1 MASIHVIK
9 TKHKNILSMK
19 NLKNRTNKPFFLLFI
34 AISLFLCRIPL
45 GNAQDKHVRTVV
57 IDAGHGGKDSGC
69 LGSFSKEKDIAL
81 AVSLQLGKL
90 IEEHFS
96 DVKVVYTRKTDVFIE
111 LYNRA
116 QIANKANADLFIC
129 IHVNAGGAAA
139 HGAET
144 FVMGLHKTETNLAV
158 AKREN
163 EAILLEDNYEHQ
175 YEGFNLNT
183 PEGNIIFSLY
193 QNKFLNQSLTFAAFC
208 QKYFREYALRYD
220 RGVKQAGFLVLVY
233 TAMPSVL
240 IETGFATNPEDE
252 KFLTDKNGQLQMAE
266 SIFQAFVDY
275 KKSVEKAGFAGL
287 KKTFIPSKSVKKDD
301 VPKDAPKKEEPKKEE
316 PKKEEPK
323 KEETSPSSTHTSVK
337 TESGVIF
344 KVQFMSSKNK
354 IQESSPEFKNIPK
367 VSVVYS
373 DNWYRYFAGNETSLE
388 SIQEIKKIV
397 VNQGY
402 KDAFIVAYQ
411 NGQRI
416 SVQEA
421 LDILKKNK

>member
-1 MASIHVIK
+1 MKSIIFRHIK
-9 TKHKNILSMK
+9 PQY
-19 NLKNRTNKPFFLLFI
+19 LKFI
-34 AISLFLCRIPL
+34 AIFFSCLFSTEIW
-45 GNAQDKHVRTVV
+45 AQEKHVRTVV

-81 AVSLQLGKL
+81 AVALQLGKL
-90 IEEHFS
+90 IEDHFS

-129 IHVNAGGAAA
+129 IHVNAGGATA

-144 FVMGLHKTETNLAV
+144 FVMGLHKSETNLAV

-163 EAILLEDNYEHQ
+163 ESILLEDNYERQ

-208 QKYFREYALRYD
+208 QQYFREYAGRYD

-240 IETGFATNPEDE
+240 IETGFATNLEEE
-252 KFLTDKNGQLQMAE
+252 KYLTDKNGQLQMAE
-266 SIFQAFVDY
+266 SIFQAFADY
-275 KKSVEKAGFAGL
+275 KKSVEKSSYAGM
-287 KKTFIPSKSVKKDD
+287 KKPFVASKN
-301 VPKDAPKKEEPKKEE
+301 AKKEESNLKKDEAIKAE
-316 PKKEEPK
+316 PKKD
-323 KEETSPSSTHTSVK
+323 SPSEK
-337 TESGVIF
+337 NADIIF

-354 IQESSPEFKNIPK
+354 IAESASELKNIPK
-367 VSVVYS
+367 LNIVLF
-373 DNWYRYFAGNETSLE
+373 DGWYRYFAGNETSLE
-388 SIQEIKKIV
+388 SVQEVKKTV

-402 KDAFIVAYQ
+402 KDAFIVAYHK
-411 NGQRI
+411 GQRI

>member
-1 MASIHVIK
+1 
-9 TKHKNILSMK
+9 MK
-19 NLKNRTNKPFFLLFI
+19 NLVNRTNKPFFPLFI
-34 AISLFLCRIPL
+34 AISLFLCVTST

-81 AVSLQLGKL
+81 AVALQLGKL

-96 DVKVVYTRKTDVFIE
+96 DVKVVYTRKTDVFVE

-240 IETGFATNPEDE
+240 IETGFATNPDDE

-275 KKSVEKAGFAGL
+275 KKSVEKSGFAGL
-287 KKTFIPSKSVKKDD
+287 KKPFIPSKSIKKEGNS
-301 VPKDAPKKEEPKKEE
+301 KEEPKKEE
-316 PKKEEPK
+316 TKKEEPK
-323 KEETSPSSTHTSVK
+323 KEETSLTTNNASIKS
-337 TESGVIF
+337 ESGIIF

-354 IQESSPEFKNIPK
+354 VQESAPELKNIPK

-388 SIQEIKKIV
+388 SIQEVKKIV

>member
-1 MASIHVIK
+1 
-9 TKHKNILSMK
+9 MK
-19 NLKNRTNKPFFLLFI
+19 NLQNRTYKPFFFTFI
-34 AISLFLCRIPL
+34 AICCFVVFSASLY
-45 GNAQDKHVRTVV
+45 AQDKHIRTIV
-57 IDAGHGGKDSGC
+57 IDPGHGGKDSGC
-69 LGSFSKEKDIAL
+69 LGSSSKEKDIAL
-81 AVSLQLGKL
+81 AVGLQLGKL
-90 IEEHFS
+90 IEEYFS

-129 IHVNAGGAAA
+129 IHVNAGGASA

-163 EAILLEDNYEHQ
+163 ESILFEDNYERQ

-193 QNKFLNQSLTFAAFC
+193 QNKFLNQSLTFAALC
-208 QKYFREYALRYD
+208 QKYFREYAVRYD

-275 KKSVEKAGFAGL
+275 KKGVEKSSFEGL
-287 KKTFIPSKSVKKDD
+287 KKPFIPSKSAKKEQPKEEIKKTEEVKKDP
-301 VPKDAPKKEEPKKEE
+301 VPNNQN
-316 PKKEEPK
+316 
-323 KEETSPSSTHTSVK
+323 
-337 TESGVIF
+337 GIIF

-354 IQESSPEFKNIPK
+354 IAESAPELKNIPK
-367 VSVVYS
+367 VSTVFA
-373 DNWYRYFAGNETSLE
+373 DNWYRYFAGSETSLE
-388 SIQEIKKIV
+388 SIQEIKKTV

-411 NGQRI
+411 DGKRI

-421 LDILKKNK
+421 LDILNKNK

>member
-1 MASIHVIK
+1 
-9 TKHKNILSMK
+9 MK
-19 NLKNRTNKPFFLLFI
+19 NLVNRTNKPFFSLFI
-34 AISLFLCRIPL
+34 AISLFLCVTST

-81 AVSLQLGKL
+81 AVALQLGKL

-96 DVKVVYTRKTDVFIE
+96 DVKVVYTRKTDVFVE

-240 IETGFATNPEDE
+240 IETGFATNPDDE

-275 KKSVEKAGFAGL
+275 KKSVEKSGFAGL
-287 KKTFIPSKSVKKDD
+287 KKPFIPSKSIKKEGNS
-301 VPKDAPKKEEPKKEE
+301 KEEPKKEE
-316 PKKEEPK
+316 TKKEEPK
-323 KEETSPSSTHTSVK
+323 KEETSLTTNNTSIK
-337 TESGVIF
+337 SESGIIF

-354 IQESSPEFKNIPK
+354 VQESAPELKNIPK

-388 SIQEIKKIV
+388 SIQEVKKIV